1 MSGIPLVR
9 ESETTDERAREA
21 FRDVRSALRIPV
33 ATLLFQAWAVYPKFL
48 DVTWR
53 RLRPSVLSDDFAR
66 LAGRLE
72 QSVREGALAWA
83 IADHAAALRARSL
96 GEAEIARMREL
107 VELFTNVNP
116 KLAILAAAVA
126 TALDGKAIGGVGT
139 KGPHRE
145 RERAQPQEFRGV
157 RVVLIEERDAPP
169 RVRAI
174 YDDMKSTLGL
184 SFIETEYRA
193 MASYPDWLEVWWRDC
208 RPVCE
213 SDGYRTLGAELA
225 RAAAS
230 AATMLPHRL
239 LLSESLLESC
249 ELEGEQLTGL
259 QRTTAMFAQTLPGL
273 MVNVEIA
280 RRGLAER

>member
-1 MSGIPLVR
+1 MIGIPLVR

-33 ATLLFQAWAVYPKFL
+33 ATLLFQAWAAYPKFL

-53 RLRPSVLSDDFAR
+53 RLRPNVLSDDFAG

-72 QSVREGALAWA
+72 TNVREGVGAWT

-96 GEAEIARMREL
+96 GESEIARMREL
-107 VELFTNVNP
+107 IGLFTNVNP

-126 TALDGKAIGGVGT
+126 AALDGKPVGGVGT

-145 RERAQPQEFRGV
+145 RERAPQQEFRGV

-169 RVRAI
+169 RVRTI
-174 YDDMKSTLGL
+174 YDDMKATLGL
-184 SFIETEYRA
+184 PFIETEYRA

-208 RPVCE
+208 KPVCE
-213 SDGYRTLGAELA
+213 SDRYRGLGVELA
-225 RAAAS
+225 RAAAQ
-230 AATMLPHRL
+230 AAAKLPHRL
-239 LLSESLLESC
+239 SLSENLLASS
-249 ELEGEQLTGL
+249 ELEGEQRAGL
-259 QRTTAMFAQTLPGL
+259 QRTTVMFAQTLPSL
-273 MVNVEIA
+273 MINVEIA
-280 RRGLAER
+280 RRGLAEQ